1 MAVYAGYLVWAA
13 SFGEQRPEHVQGS
26 LGSLG
31 SLAASAERALSVAGG
46 AHDEVGY
53 GKSVH
58 CSLVQC

>member
-13 SFGEQRPEHVQGS
+13 SFGEQRPEHVQ
-26 LGSLG
+26 GSLG